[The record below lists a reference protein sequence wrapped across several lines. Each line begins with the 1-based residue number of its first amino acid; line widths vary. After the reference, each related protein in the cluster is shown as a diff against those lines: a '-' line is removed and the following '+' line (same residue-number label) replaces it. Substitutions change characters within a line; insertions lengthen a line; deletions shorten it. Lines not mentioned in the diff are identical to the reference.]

1 MAYQF
6 ITVLLTDVNV
16 LLKPQRFET
25 QIDAVSQLF
34 HFLYTT

>member
-1 MAYQF
+1 MA
-6 ITVLLTDVNV
+6 ITTVYHPTRDVSV
-16 LLKPQRFET
+16 LLKPQRFEN